1 MKYYRLLSIL
11 TILAILFTSYTVY
24 KYFSKKQQPVK
35 VTEETQAED
44 GVIKIDSEVSKDVN
58 LHSTQVSTGE
68 FQEAISLIGEVMAD
82 PDRVTKISARIPGRV
97 TEVRFIEGVR
107 VKKGQ
112 VLIILESPEAARSKS
127 KYLSTLSRVNAV
139 ERNAKRIRE
148 LVNLKLAAEQEAINA
163 ESELKVQE
171 SELRADKGN
180 LLALGIPVPDTTN
193 ANSGGDN
200 SGRIEIL
207 SPLDGIILSREIVKG
222 SQVDAITSLATIGN
236 LDSVWFMVKLFE
248 KDLGKVAEG
257 DFARVKLNP
266 YPKEEFEGRLMYIGN
281 QIDLGSRT
289 VSGRIV
295 IKNKNN
301 MAKIGLFGTAELYT
315 SDYNVLAVPIDAIAP
330 MQGKDYVFVEEKPGE
345 YKAREVK
352 LGRRNSSIVEVLSGL
367 TAGEYIVDQ
376 GIFTLKSKFLKST
389 FGE

>member
-1 MKYYRLLSIL
+1 MKYYKLLLTL
-11 TILAILFTSYTVY
+11 TIFAILFTSYTMY
-24 KYFSKKQQPVK
+24 KYFSKKQPAVK
-35 VTEETQAED
+35 VTEETPAED